1 MSFSIYSPFPCLTLS
16 VKDSFYN
23 DNLFFLFKWQWYLVS
38 IISFSSCILWHWA
51 ASQCFLISYVIA
63 KMIHSLNEVWVF
75 IFRKSWHQIIHCFLR
90 LWATSLGHKDIVW
103 AFVYIFTG
111 TKSDDGDWSN
121 ERCKHLKSCS
131 NGADP
136 HACTNL
142 SSEWRPKVSG
152 FSAFSFLSSINI
164 NCYFQNARFK

>member
-1 MSFSIYSPFPCLTLS
+1 MIPCFNHFFFLLHPVALS
-16 VKDSFYN
+16 CRSVFFDFLCYCQNDSFP
-23 DNLFFLFKWQWYLVS
+23 QW
-38 IISFSSCILWHWA
+38 
-51 ASQCFLISYVIA
+51 
-63 KMIHSLNEVWVF
+63 SLWVF
-75 IFRKSWHQIIHCFLR
+75 IFRKSWHQIIYCFFR

-103 AFVYIFTG
+103 AFVYVFTG
-111 TKSDDGDWSN
+111 TKSDDGGWSN

-152 FSAFSFLSSINI
+152 FSAFSFFIFNK
-164 NCYFQNARFK
+164 Y